1 MTLVYSSSPSS
12 SFQHFNI
19 ERAMTVNVDT
29 QSLIASMRDVVG
41 QAYLLTD
48 QAKKQPYTKGFRFGA
63 GEALAVVRPGTLV
76 EIWRVLKLC
85 VESDVAVIMQ
95 AANTGL
101 TGGSTPDGKDYDRPL
116 VIISTMRIDDIQLV
130 DNGKQIV
137 GLAGSTLFGLE
148 ETLAPYG
155 REPHSVIG
163 SSCIGASIVGGIC
176 NNSGGAL
183 VKRGPAYTEL
193 ALFAQIDANG
203 NLSLINNL
211 GINLGSEPEEILS
224 NLENKR
230 YNETDVQHPDARASD
245 NEYDERVRDVD
256 SDTPSRFNNDG
267 RRLHDASGCAGKL
280 AVFAVRLDTFPI
292 PEKKQVFY
300 VGSNDAAVF
309 TKVRRDI
316 LSTFKNLP
324 DSGEYLHRD
333 CYDVSKKY
341 GKDMFIVIS
350 KLGAKFIP
358 KLFAFKRKFDAFT
371 DGLGFLPNKMSDRVM
386 QYMSYLF
393 PNHLPKRME
402 EYRDKYQ
409 HHWILEMSNEGV
421 DEAKAYLDAFFK
433 TNEGGYFECTEE
445 EADKAILHRFVAGGA
460 IGRYHVMHSKEV
472 GAMMTI
478 DVALRRND
486 PDWFEVLPKE
496 IDDQIDTKLYYGH
509 LFCHVMHQNYV
520 LKKGADAKQLKGKI
534 LETFDA
540 RSAEYPAEHNV
551 GHEYFAK
558 DALKNFYR
566 ELDPTNSFNPGI
578 GKTTKLKNWAE
589 HDGGCCGG
597 HH

>member
-1 MTLVYSSSPSS
+1 
-12 SFQHFNI
+12 
-19 ERAMTVNVDT
+19 MTVNVDT

-48 QAKKQPYTKGFRFGA
+48 KAKKQPYTKGFRFGV

-85 VESDVAVIMQ
+85 VEADVAVIMQ

-203 NLSLINNL
+203 NLSLVNNL
-211 GINLGSEPEEILS
+211 GINLGSEPEEILN

-230 YNETDVQHPDARASD
+230 YKEADVQHPDARASD

-267 RRLHDASGCAGKL
+267 RRLHEASGCAGKL

-371 DGLGFLPNKMSDRVM
+371 DKLGFLPNKMSDRVM
-386 QYMSYLF
+386 QYMSYVF

-409 HHWILEMSNEGV
+409 HHWILEMSNDGV

-433 TNEGGYFECTEE
+433 TNEGSYFECTEE

-460 IGRYHVMHSKEV
+460 IGRYHVMHSKDV

-520 LKKGADAKQLKGKI
+520 LKKGADAKLLKGKI

-558 DALKNFYR
+558 VALKNFYR

-589 HDGGCCGG
+589 HDGSCCGG

>member
-1 MTLVYSSSPSS
+1 
-12 SFQHFNI
+12 
-19 ERAMTVNVDT
+19 MTVNVDT

-48 QAKKQPYTKGFRFGA
+48 KAKKQPYTKGFRFGA

-85 VESDVAVIMQ
+85 VEADVAVIMQ

-203 NLSLINNL
+203 NLSLVNNL
-211 GINLGSEPEEILS
+211 GINLGSEPEEILN

-230 YNETDVQHPDARASD
+230 YKEADVQHPDARASD
-245 NEYDERVRDVD
+245 NEYNERVRDVD

-267 RRLHDASGCAGKL
+267 RRLHEASGCAGKL

-309 TKVRRDI
+309 TQVRRDI

-371 DGLGFLPNKMSDRVM
+371 DKLGFLPNKMSDRVM
-386 QYMSYLF
+386 QYMSYVF
-393 PNHLPKRME
+393 PNHLPTRME

-409 HHWILEMSNEGV
+409 HHWILEMSNDGV

-433 TNEGGYFECTEE
+433 TNEGSYFECTEE

-460 IGRYHVMHSKEV
+460 IGRYHVMHSKDV

-520 LKKGADAKQLKGKI
+520 LKKGADAKLLKGKI

-589 HDGGCCGG
+589 HDGSCCGG

>member
-1 MTLVYSSSPSS
+1 
-12 SFQHFNI
+12 
-19 ERAMTVNVDT
+19 MTVNVDT
-29 QSLIASMRDVVG
+29 QSLITSMRDVVG

-48 QAKKQPYTKGFRFGA
+48 KAKKQPYTKGFRFGA

-85 VESDVAVIMQ
+85 VEADVAVIMQ

-116 VIISTMRIDDIQLV
+116 VIISTMRIDAIQLV
-130 DNGKQIV
+130 DSGKQII

-193 ALFAQIDANG
+193 ALFAQIDADG

-211 GINLGSEPEEILS
+211 GVNLGSEPEEILN

-230 YNETDVQHPDARASD
+230 YTEADVQHPDARASD

-309 TKVRRDI
+309 TKIRRDI

-371 DGLGFLPNKMSDRVM
+371 DKLGFLPNKMSDRVM
-386 QYMSYLF
+386 QYMSYVF

-409 HHWILEMSNEGV
+409 HHWILEMSNDGV
-421 DEAKAYLDAFFK
+421 DEAKAYLDEFFK
-433 TNEGGYFECTEE
+433 TNEGSYFECTEE

-460 IGRYHVMHSKEV
+460 IGRYHVMHSKDV

-520 LKKGADAKQLKGKI
+520 LKKGADAKLLKGKI

-578 GKTTKLKNWAE
+578 GKTTKLKNWEE
-589 HDGGCCGG
+589 HNGGCCGG

>member
-1 MTLVYSSSPSS
+1 
-12 SFQHFNI
+12 
-19 ERAMTVNVDT
+19 MTVNVDT

-48 QAKKQPYTKGFRFGA
+48 KAKKQPYTKGFRFGA
-63 GEALAVVRPGTLV
+63 GEALAVVRPGMLV

-85 VESDVAVIMQ
+85 VEADVAVIMQ

-130 DNGKQIV
+130 DDGKQIV

-203 NLSLINNL
+203 NLSLVNNL
-211 GINLGSEPEEILS
+211 GINLGSEPEEILN

-230 YNETDVQHPDARASD
+230 YKEADVQHPDARASD

-267 RRLHDASGCAGKL
+267 RRLHEASGCAGKL

-371 DGLGFLPNKMSDRVM
+371 DKLGFLPNKMSDRVM
-386 QYMSYLF
+386 QYMSYVF

-409 HHWILEMSNEGV
+409 HHWILEMSNDGV

-433 TNEGGYFECTEE
+433 TNEGSYFECTEE

-460 IGRYHVMHSKEV
+460 IGRYHVMHSKDV

-520 LKKGADAKQLKGKI
+520 LKKGADAKLLKGKI

-589 HDGGCCGG
+589 HDGSCCGG

>member
-1 MTLVYSSSPSS
+1 
-12 SFQHFNI
+12 
-19 ERAMTVNVDT
+19 MTVNVDT

-48 QAKKQPYTKGFRFGA
+48 KAKKQPYTKGFRFGA

-85 VESDVAVIMQ
+85 VEADVAVIMQ

-130 DNGKQIV
+130 DDGKQIV

-203 NLSLINNL
+203 NLSLVNNL
-211 GINLGSEPEEILS
+211 GINLGSEPEEILN

-230 YNETDVQHPDARASD
+230 YKEADVQHPDARASD

-267 RRLHDASGCAGKL
+267 RRLHEASGCAGKL

-309 TKVRRDI
+309 TQVRRDI

-371 DGLGFLPNKMSDRVM
+371 DKLGFLPNKMSDRVM
-386 QYMSYLF
+386 QYMSYVF

-409 HHWILEMSNEGV
+409 HHWILEMSNDGV

-433 TNEGGYFECTEE
+433 TNEGSYFECTEE

-460 IGRYHVMHSKEV
+460 IGRYHVMHSKNV

-520 LKKGADAKQLKGKI
+520 LKKGADAKLLKGKI

-589 HDGGCCGG
+589 HDGSCCGG

>member
-1 MTLVYSSSPSS
+1 
-12 SFQHFNI
+12 
-19 ERAMTVNVDT
+19 MTVNVDT
-29 QSLIASMRDVVG
+29 QSLITSMRDVVG

-48 QAKKQPYTKGFRFGA
+48 KAKKQPYTKGFRFGA

-85 VESDVAVIMQ
+85 VEADVAVIMQ

-130 DNGKQIV
+130 DSGKQIV

-203 NLSLINNL
+203 NLSLVNNL

-230 YNETDVQHPDARASD
+230 YKDNDVMHPDARASD

-358 KLFAFKRKFDAFT
+358 RLFAFKRKFDAFT
-371 DGLGFLPNKMSDRVM
+371 DKLGFLPNKMSDRVM
-386 QYMSYLF
+386 QYMSYVF

-409 HHWILEMSNEGV
+409 HHWILEMSNDGV
-421 DEAKAYLDAFFK
+421 DEAKAYLDEFFK

-496 IDDQIDTKLYYGH
+496 IDDKIDTKLYYGH

-589 HDGGCCGG
+589 HEGGCCNG
-597 HH
+597 H

>member
-1 MTLVYSSSPSS
+1 MSGQT
-12 SFQHFNI
+12 
-19 ERAMTVNVDT
+19 DT
-29 QSLIASMRDVVG
+29 QSLISSLGDVVG
-41 QAYLLTD
+41 QAHLLTD
-48 QAKKQPYTKGFRFGA
+48 KEKKQPYCKGFRFGS
-63 GEALAVVRPGTLV
+63 GEALAVVRPATLV
-76 EIWRVLKLC
+76 EIWRVLTLC
-85 VESDVAVIMQ
+85 VEADVAVIMQ

-116 VIISTMRIDDIQLV
+116 VIISTMRIDDIQLI
-130 DNGKQIV
+130 DEGKQIV

-148 ETLAPYG
+148 EKLAPYG

-183 VKRGPAYTEL
+183 VKRGPAYTEMS
-193 ALFAQIDANG
+193 LFAQIDESG
-203 NLSLINNL
+203 KLSLVNNL
-211 GINLGSEPEEILS
+211 GIHLGDSPEEILT
-224 NLENKR
+224 NLQQQN
-230 YNETDVQHPDARASD
+230 YAADDVAFPELRASD

-267 RRLHDASGCAGKL
+267 RRLHEASGCAGKL

-292 PEKKQVFY
+292 PDKKQVFY
-300 VGSNDAAVF
+300 VGSNDAAMF
-309 TKVRRDI
+309 TQIRRDI
-316 LSTFKNLP
+316 LSSFKNLP

-371 DGLGFLPNKMSDRVM
+371 DKLGFLPNKMSDRTM
-386 QYMSYLF
+386 QYLSYLF
-393 PNHLPKRME
+393 PGHLPARME
-402 EYRDKYQ
+402 VYRDKYQ
-409 HHWILEMSNEGV
+409 HHWILEMSNDGV
-421 DEAKAYLDAFFK
+421 DEARAYLDNFFK
-433 TNEGGYFECTEE
+433 THEGSYFECTEE

-460 IGRYHVMHSKEV
+460 IGRYHIMNSKNV

-486 PDWFEVLPKE
+486 PDWFEELPAE
-496 IDDQIDTKLYYGH
+496 IDEQVDTKLYYGH

-520 LKKGADAKQLKGKI
+520 LKKGADAKVLKNKI
-534 LETFDA
+534 LQTFDA
-540 RSAEYPAEHNV
+540 RNAEYPAEHNV

-558 DALKNFYR
+558 DALKSFYR
-566 ELDPTNSFNPGI
+566 KLDPTNSFNPGI

-589 HDGGCCGG
+589 HNDSCCDG
-597 HH
+597 HD

>member
-1 MTLVYSSSPSS
+1 
-12 SFQHFNI
+12 
-19 ERAMTVNVDT
+19 MTVNVDT

-48 QAKKQPYTKGFRFGA
+48 KAKKQPYTKGFRFGA

-85 VESDVAVIMQ
+85 VEADVAVIMQ

-203 NLSLINNL
+203 NLSLVNNL
-211 GINLGSEPEEILS
+211 GIDLGSEPEEILN

-230 YNETDVQHPDARASD
+230 YKEADVQHPDARASD
-245 NEYDERVRDVD
+245 NEYDERVRDID

-371 DGLGFLPNKMSDRVM
+371 DKLGFLPNKMSDRVM
-386 QYMSYLF
+386 QYMSYVF

-409 HHWILEMSNEGV
+409 HHWILEMSNDGV

-433 TNEGGYFECTEE
+433 TNEGSYFECTEE

-460 IGRYHVMHSKEV
+460 IGRYHVMHSKDV

-520 LKKGADAKQLKGKI
+520 LKKGADAKLLKGKI

-589 HDGGCCGG
+589 HDGSCCGG

>member
-1 MTLVYSSSPSS
+1 
-12 SFQHFNI
+12 
-19 ERAMTVNVDT
+19 MTVNVDT
-29 QSLIASMRDVVG
+29 QSLITSMRDVVG

-48 QAKKQPYTKGFRFGA
+48 KAKKQPYTKGFRFGA

-85 VESDVAVIMQ
+85 VEADVAVIMQ

-116 VIISTMRIDDIQLV
+116 VIISTMRIDAIQLV
-130 DNGKQIV
+130 DSGKQII

-211 GINLGSEPEEILS
+211 GVNLGSDPEEILN

-230 YNETDVQHPDARASD
+230 YTEADVQHPDARASD

-309 TKVRRDI
+309 TKIRRDI

-371 DGLGFLPNKMSDRVM
+371 DKLGFLPNKMSDRVM
-386 QYMSYLF
+386 QYMSYVF

-409 HHWILEMSNEGV
+409 HHWILEMSNDGV
-421 DEAKAYLDAFFK
+421 DEAKAYLDEFFK
-433 TNEGGYFECTEE
+433 TNEGSYFECTEE

-460 IGRYHVMHSKEV
+460 IGRYHVMHSKDV

-520 LKKGADAKQLKGKI
+520 LKKGADAKLLKGKI

-589 HDGGCCGG
+589 HNGGCCGG

>member
-1 MTLVYSSSPSS
+1 
-12 SFQHFNI
+12 
-19 ERAMTVNVDT
+19 MTVNVDT

-48 QAKKQPYTKGFRFGA
+48 KAKKQPYTKGFRFGA

-85 VESDVAVIMQ
+85 VEADVAVIMQ

-130 DNGKQIV
+130 DNGKQVV

-203 NLSLINNL
+203 NLSLVNNL
-211 GINLGSEPEEILS
+211 GINLGSEPEEILN

-230 YNETDVQHPDARASD
+230 YKEADVQHPDARASD

-267 RRLHDASGCAGKL
+267 RRLHEASGCAGKL

-371 DGLGFLPNKMSDRVM
+371 DKLGFLPNKMSDRVM
-386 QYMSYLF
+386 QYMSYVF

-409 HHWILEMSNEGV
+409 HHWILEMSNDGV

-433 TNEGGYFECTEE
+433 TNEGSYFECTEE

-460 IGRYHVMHSKEV
+460 IGRYHVMHSKDV

-520 LKKGADAKQLKGKI
+520 LKKGADAKLLKGKI

-589 HDGGCCGG
+589 HDGSCCGG

>member
-1 MTLVYSSSPSS
+1 
-12 SFQHFNI
+12 
-19 ERAMTVNVDT
+19 MTVNVDT

-48 QAKKQPYTKGFRFGA
+48 KAKKQPYTKGFRFGA

-85 VESDVAVIMQ
+85 VEADVAVIMQ

-203 NLSLINNL
+203 NLSLVNNL
-211 GINLGSEPEEILS
+211 GINLGSEPEEILN

-230 YNETDVQHPDARASD
+230 YKEVDVQHPDARASD

-267 RRLHDASGCAGKL
+267 RRLHEASGCAGKL

-371 DGLGFLPNKMSDRVM
+371 DKLGFLPNKMSDRVM
-386 QYMSYLF
+386 QYMSYVF

-409 HHWILEMSNEGV
+409 HHWILEMSNDGV

-433 TNEGGYFECTEE
+433 TNEGSYFECTEE

-460 IGRYHVMHSKEV
+460 IGRYHVMHSKDV

-520 LKKGADAKQLKGKI
+520 LKKGADAKLLKGKI

-589 HDGGCCGG
+589 HDGSCCGG

>member
-1 MTLVYSSSPSS
+1 
-12 SFQHFNI
+12 
-19 ERAMTVNVDT
+19 MTVNVDT
-29 QSLIASMRDVVG
+29 QSLITSMRDVVG

-48 QAKKQPYTKGFRFGA
+48 KAKKQPYTKGFRFGA

-85 VESDVAVIMQ
+85 VEADVAVIMQ

-130 DNGKQIV
+130 DSGKQIV

-203 NLSLINNL
+203 NLSLVNNL

-230 YNETDVQHPDARASD
+230 YKDNDVMHPDARASD

-358 KLFAFKRKFDAFT
+358 RLFAFKRKFDAFT
-371 DGLGFLPNKMSDRVM
+371 DKLGFLPNKMSDRVM
-386 QYMSYLF
+386 QYMSYVF

-409 HHWILEMSNEGV
+409 HHWILEMSNDGV
-421 DEAKAYLDAFFK
+421 DEAKAYLDEFFK

-589 HDGGCCGG
+589 HEGGCCNG
-597 HH
+597 H

>member
-1 MTLVYSSSPSS
+1 
-12 SFQHFNI
+12 
-19 ERAMTVNVDT
+19 MTVNVDT

-48 QAKKQPYTKGFRFGA
+48 KAKKQPYTKGFRFGA

-85 VESDVAVIMQ
+85 VEADVAVIMQ

-203 NLSLINNL
+203 NLSLVNNL
-211 GINLGSEPEEILS
+211 GINLGSEPEEILN

-230 YNETDVQHPDARASD
+230 YKQADVQHPDARASD
-245 NEYDERVRDVD
+245 NEYDARVRDVD

-267 RRLHDASGCAGKL
+267 RRLHEASGCAGKL

-371 DGLGFLPNKMSDRVM
+371 DKLGFLPNKMSDRVM
-386 QYMSYLF
+386 QYMSYVF

-409 HHWILEMSNEGV
+409 HHWILEMSNDGV

-433 TNEGGYFECTEE
+433 TNEGSYFECTEE

-460 IGRYHVMHSKEV
+460 IGRYHVMHSKDV

-509 LFCHVMHQNYV
+509 LLCHVMHQNYV
-520 LKKGADAKQLKGKI
+520 LKKGADAKLLKGKI

-589 HDGGCCGG
+589 HDGSCCGG

>member
-1 MTLVYSSSPSS
+1 
-12 SFQHFNI
+12 
-19 ERAMTVNVDT
+19 MTVNVDT
-29 QSLIASMRDVVG
+29 QSLIASIRDVVG

-85 VESDVAVIMQ
+85 VEADVAVIMQ

-130 DNGKQIV
+130 DSGKQIV

-203 NLSLINNL
+203 DLSLVNNL
-211 GINLGSEPEEILS
+211 GINLGSEPEEILN

-230 YNETDVQHPDARASD
+230 YSDADVQHPDARASD

-267 RRLHDASGCAGKL
+267 RRLHEASGCAGKL

-371 DGLGFLPNKMSDRVM
+371 DKLGFLPNKMSDRVM

-393 PNHLPKRME
+393 PSHLPKRME

-409 HHWILEMSNEGV
+409 HHWILEMSNDGV
-421 DEAKAYLDAFFK
+421 DEAKAYLDEFFK
-433 TNEGGYFECTEE
+433 TNEGSYFECTQE

-520 LKKGADAKQLKGKI
+520 LKKGADAKLLKGKI

-540 RSAEYPAEHNV
+540 RNAEYPAEHNV

-578 GKTTKLKNWAE
+578 GKTTKRKNWAE
-589 HDGGCCGG
+589 QGGGCCGG

>member
-1 MTLVYSSSPSS
+1 
-12 SFQHFNI
+12 
-19 ERAMTVNVDT
+19 MTVNVDT

-48 QAKKQPYTKGFRFGA
+48 KAKKQPYTKGFRFGA

-85 VESDVAVIMQ
+85 VEADVAVIMQ

-130 DNGKQIV
+130 DDGKQIV

-203 NLSLINNL
+203 NLSLVNNL
-211 GINLGSEPEEILS
+211 GIDLGSEPEEILN

-230 YNETDVQHPDARASD
+230 YKEADVQHPDARASD

-267 RRLHDASGCAGKL
+267 RRLHEASGCAGKL

-371 DGLGFLPNKMSDRVM
+371 DKLGFLPNKMSDRVM
-386 QYMSYLF
+386 QYMSYVF

-409 HHWILEMSNEGV
+409 HHWILEMSNDGV
-421 DEAKAYLDAFFK
+421 DEAKAYLNAFFK
-433 TNEGGYFECTEE
+433 TNEGSYFECTEE

-460 IGRYHVMHSKEV
+460 IGRYHVMHSKDV

-520 LKKGADAKQLKGKI
+520 LKKGADAKLLKGKI

-589 HDGGCCGG
+589 HDGSCCGG

>member
-1 MTLVYSSSPSS
+1 
-12 SFQHFNI
+12 
-19 ERAMTVNVDT
+19 MTVNVDT

-48 QAKKQPYTKGFRFGA
+48 KAKKQPYTKGFRFGA

-85 VESDVAVIMQ
+85 VEADVAVIMQ

-203 NLSLINNL
+203 NLSLVNNL
-211 GINLGSEPEEILS
+211 GIDLGSEPEEILN

-230 YNETDVQHPDARASD
+230 YKEADVQHPDARASD

-267 RRLHDASGCAGKL
+267 RRLHEASGCAGKL

-309 TKVRRDI
+309 TQVRRDI

-371 DGLGFLPNKMSDRVM
+371 DKLGFLPNKMSDRVM
-386 QYMSYLF
+386 QYMSYVF

-409 HHWILEMSNEGV
+409 HHWILEMSNDGV

-433 TNEGGYFECTEE
+433 TNEGSYFECTEE

-460 IGRYHVMHSKEV
+460 IGRYHVMHSKDV

-509 LFCHVMHQNYV
+509 LLCHVMHQNYV
-520 LKKGADAKQLKGKI
+520 LKKGADAKLLKGKI

-589 HDGGCCGG
+589 HDGSCCGG

>member
-1 MTLVYSSSPSS
+1 
-12 SFQHFNI
+12 
-19 ERAMTVNVDT
+19 MTVNVDT

-48 QAKKQPYTKGFRFGA
+48 KAKKQPYTKGFRFGA

-85 VESDVAVIMQ
+85 VEADVAVIMQ

-130 DNGKQIV
+130 DDGKQIV

-203 NLSLINNL
+203 NLSLVNNL
-211 GINLGSEPEEILS
+211 GINLGSEPEEILN

-230 YNETDVQHPDARASD
+230 YKEADVQHPDARASD

-267 RRLHDASGCAGKL
+267 RRLHEASGCAGKL

-371 DGLGFLPNKMSDRVM
+371 DKLGFLPNKMSDRVM
-386 QYMSYLF
+386 QYMSYVF
-393 PNHLPKRME
+393 PNHLPTRME

-409 HHWILEMSNEGV
+409 HHWILEMSNDGV

-433 TNEGGYFECTEE
+433 TNEGSYFECTEE

-460 IGRYHVMHSKEV
+460 IGRYHVMHSKDV

-520 LKKGADAKQLKGKI
+520 LKKGADAKLLKGKI

-589 HDGGCCGG
+589 HDGSCCGG

>member
-1 MTLVYSSSPSS
+1 
-12 SFQHFNI
+12 
-19 ERAMTVNVDT
+19 MTVNVDT

-48 QAKKQPYTKGFRFGA
+48 KAKKQPYTKGFRFGA

-85 VESDVAVIMQ
+85 VEADVAVIMQ

-203 NLSLINNL
+203 NLSLVNNL
-211 GINLGSEPEEILS
+211 GINLGSEPEEILN

-230 YNETDVQHPDARASD
+230 YKEADVQHPDARASD

-267 RRLHDASGCAGKL
+267 RRLHEASGCAGKL

-371 DGLGFLPNKMSDRVM
+371 DKLGFLPNKMSDRVM
-386 QYMSYLF
+386 QYMSYVF

-409 HHWILEMSNEGV
+409 HHWILEMSNNGV

-433 TNEGGYFECTEE
+433 TNEGSYFECTEE

-460 IGRYHVMHSKEV
+460 IGRYHVMHSKDV

-520 LKKGADAKQLKGKI
+520 LKKGADAKLLKGKI

-589 HDGGCCGG
+589 HDGSCCGG

>member
-1 MTLVYSSSPSS
+1 
-12 SFQHFNI
+12 
-19 ERAMTVNVDT
+19 MTVNVDT
-29 QSLIASMRDVVG
+29 QSLITSMRDVVG

-48 QAKKQPYTKGFRFGA
+48 KAKKQPYTKGFRFGA

-85 VESDVAVIMQ
+85 VEADVAVIMQ

-130 DNGKQIV
+130 DSGKQIV

-203 NLSLINNL
+203 NLSLVNNL

-230 YNETDVQHPDARASD
+230 YKDTDVMHPDARASD

-358 KLFAFKRKFDAFT
+358 RLFAFKRKFDAFT
-371 DGLGFLPNKMSDRVM
+371 DKLGFLPNKMSDRVM
-386 QYMSYLF
+386 QYMSYVF

-409 HHWILEMSNEGV
+409 HHWILEMSNDGV
-421 DEAKAYLDAFFK
+421 DEAKAYLDEFFK

-589 HDGGCCGG
+589 HEGGCCNG
-597 HH
+597 H

>member
-1 MTLVYSSSPSS
+1 
-12 SFQHFNI
+12 
-19 ERAMTVNVDT
+19 MTVNVDT

-48 QAKKQPYTKGFRFGA
+48 KAKKQPYTKGFRFGV

-85 VESDVAVIMQ
+85 VEADVAVIMQ

-130 DNGKQIV
+130 DNGKQVV

-193 ALFAQIDANG
+193 ALFAQIDVNG
-203 NLSLINNL
+203 NLSLVNNL
-211 GINLGSEPEEILS
+211 GINLGSEPEEILN

-230 YNETDVQHPDARASD
+230 YKEVDVQHPDARASD

-267 RRLHDASGCAGKL
+267 RRLHEASGCAGKL

-371 DGLGFLPNKMSDRVM
+371 DKLGFLPNKMSDRVM
-386 QYMSYLF
+386 QYMSYVF

-409 HHWILEMSNEGV
+409 HHWILEMSNDGV

-433 TNEGGYFECTEE
+433 TNEGSYFECTEE
-445 EADKAILHRFVAGGA
+445 EANKAILHRFVAGGA
-460 IGRYHVMHSKEV
+460 IGRYHVMHSKDV

-520 LKKGADAKQLKGKI
+520 LKKGADAKLLKGKI

-589 HDGGCCGG
+589 HDGSCCGG

>member
-1 MTLVYSSSPSS
+1 
-12 SFQHFNI
+12 
-19 ERAMTVNVDT
+19 MTVNVDT

-48 QAKKQPYTKGFRFGA
+48 KAKKQPYTKGFRFGA

-85 VESDVAVIMQ
+85 VEADVAVIMQ

-203 NLSLINNL
+203 NLSLVNNL
-211 GINLGSEPEEILS
+211 GINLGSEPEEILN

-230 YNETDVQHPDARASD
+230 YKEADVQHPEARASD

-267 RRLHDASGCAGKL
+267 RRLHEASGCAGKL

-371 DGLGFLPNKMSDRVM
+371 DKLGFLPNKMSDRVM
-386 QYMSYLF
+386 QYMSYVF

-409 HHWILEMSNEGV
+409 HHWILEMSNDGV

-433 TNEGGYFECTEE
+433 TNEGSYFECTEE

-460 IGRYHVMHSKEV
+460 IGRYHVMHSKDV

-520 LKKGADAKQLKGKI
+520 LKKGADAKLLKGKI

-589 HDGGCCGG
+589 HDGSCCGG

>member
-1 MTLVYSSSPSS
+1 
-12 SFQHFNI
+12 
-19 ERAMTVNVDT
+19 MTVNVDT

-48 QAKKQPYTKGFRFGA
+48 KAKKQPYTKGFRFGA

-85 VESDVAVIMQ
+85 VEADVAVIMQ

-203 NLSLINNL
+203 NLSLVNNL
-211 GINLGSEPEEILS
+211 GINLGSEPEEILN

-230 YNETDVQHPDARASD
+230 YKEADVQHPDARASD

-267 RRLHDASGCAGKL
+267 RRLHEASGCAGKL

-309 TKVRRDI
+309 TQVRRDI

-371 DGLGFLPNKMSDRVM
+371 DKLGFLPNKMSDRVM
-386 QYMSYLF
+386 QYMSYVF

-409 HHWILEMSNEGV
+409 HHWILEMSNDGV

-433 TNEGGYFECTEE
+433 TNEGSYFECTEE

-460 IGRYHVMHSKEV
+460 IGRYHVMNSKDV

-509 LFCHVMHQNYV
+509 LLCHVMHQNYV
-520 LKKGADAKQLKGKI
+520 LKKGADAKLLKGKI

-589 HDGGCCGG
+589 HDGSCCGG

>member
-1 MTLVYSSSPSS
+1 
-12 SFQHFNI
+12 
-19 ERAMTVNVDT
+19 MTVNVDT

-48 QAKKQPYTKGFRFGA
+48 KAKKQPYTKGFRFGA

-85 VESDVAVIMQ
+85 VEADVAVIMQ

-130 DNGKQIV
+130 DDGKQIV

-203 NLSLINNL
+203 NLSLVNNL
-211 GINLGSEPEEILS
+211 GINLGSEPEEILN

-230 YNETDVQHPDARASD
+230 YKEADVQHPDARASD

-267 RRLHDASGCAGKL
+267 RRLHEASGCAGKL

-371 DGLGFLPNKMSDRVM
+371 DKLGFLPNKMSDRVM
-386 QYMSYLF
+386 QYMSYVF

-409 HHWILEMSNEGV
+409 HHWILEMSNDGV

-433 TNEGGYFECTEE
+433 TNEGSYFECTEE

-460 IGRYHVMHSKEV
+460 IGRYHVMHSKDV

-520 LKKGADAKQLKGKI
+520 LKKGADAKLLKGKI
-534 LETFDA
+534 LQTFDA

-589 HDGGCCGG
+589 HDGSCCGG

>member
-1 MTLVYSSSPSS
+1 
-12 SFQHFNI
+12 
-19 ERAMTVNVDT
+19 MTVNVDT

-48 QAKKQPYTKGFRFGA
+48 KAKKQPYTKGFRFGA

-85 VESDVAVIMQ
+85 VEADVAVIMQ

-203 NLSLINNL
+203 NLSLVNNL
-211 GINLGSEPEEILS
+211 GINLGSEPEEILN

-230 YNETDVQHPDARASD
+230 YKEVDVQHPDARASD

-371 DGLGFLPNKMSDRVM
+371 DKLGFLPNKMSDRVM
-386 QYMSYLF
+386 QYMSYVF

-409 HHWILEMSNEGV
+409 HHWILEMSNDGV

-433 TNEGGYFECTEE
+433 TNEGSYFECTEE

-460 IGRYHVMHSKEV
+460 IGRYHVMHSKDV

-509 LFCHVMHQNYV
+509 LLCHVMHQNYV
-520 LKKGADAKQLKGKI
+520 LKKGADAKLLKGKI

-589 HDGGCCGG
+589 HDGSCCGG

>member
-1 MTLVYSSSPSS
+1 MAAHP
-12 SFQHFNI
+12 
-19 ERAMTVNVDT
+19 DT
-29 QSLIASMRDVVG
+29 QSLIASMQNVVG

-48 QAKKQPYTKGFRFGA
+48 QAKKQPYCKGIRFGA
-63 GEALAVVRPGTLV
+63 GEALAVARPGSLV

-85 VESDVAVIMQ
+85 VDADVAVIMQ

-101 TGGSTPDGKDYDRPL
+101 TGGSTPDGKEYDRPL
-116 VIISTMRIDDIQLV
+116 VIISTMRIDDIQV
-130 DNGKQIV
+130 VNQGKQIV

-148 ETLAPYG
+148 EQLAPYG

-193 ALFAQIDANG
+193 ALFAQINENG
-203 NLSLINNL
+203 ELTLVNNL
-211 GINLGSEPEEILS
+211 GIKLGDTPEEILE
-224 NLENKR
+224 NLEKKR
-230 YNETDVQHPDARASD
+230 WTDDDVEQPNARASD
-245 NEYDERVRDVD
+245 NEYDARVRDVD

-267 RRLHDASGCAGKL
+267 RRLHEASGCAGKL

-292 PEKKQVFY
+292 PAKKQVFY
-300 VGSNDAAVF
+300 VGSNDSNVF
-309 TKVRRDI
+309 TSVRRDI
-316 LSTFKNLP
+316 LSTFKHLP

-341 GKDMFIVIS
+341 GKDMFIVIN

-358 KLFAFKRKFDAFT
+358 KLFAFKRKFDAFA
-371 DGLGFLPNKMSDRVM
+371 DKLGFLPNKMSDRVM
-386 QYMSYLF
+386 QAVSYVF
-393 PNHLPKRME
+393 PNHLPKRMDE
-402 EYRDKYQ
+402 FRDKYQ

-421 DEAKAYLDAFFK
+421 DEAREYLNEFFK

-460 IGRYHVMHSKEV
+460 IGRYHIMHSKEV

-509 LFCHVMHQNYV
+509 LFCHVMHQNYIV
-520 LKKGADAKQLKGKI
+520 KKGADAKALKNQI
-534 LETFDA
+534 LATFDA
-540 RSAEYPAEHNV
+540 RKAEYPAEHNV
-551 GHEYFAK
+551 GHEYAAK
-558 DALKNFYR
+558 ETLRNFYR

-578 GKTTKLKNWAE
+578 GKTTKFKNWAE
-589 HDGGCCGG
+589 QAGGCCSG
-597 HH
+597 HD

>member
-1 MTLVYSSSPSS
+1 
-12 SFQHFNI
+12 
-19 ERAMTVNVDT
+19 MTVNVDT

-48 QAKKQPYTKGFRFGA
+48 KAKKQPYTKGFRFGA

-85 VESDVAVIMQ
+85 VEADVAVIMQ

-203 NLSLINNL
+203 NLSLVNNL
-211 GINLGSEPEEILS
+211 GINLGSEPEEILN

-230 YNETDVQHPDARASD
+230 YKEADVQHPDARASD
-245 NEYDERVRDVD
+245 NEYDERVRDID

-309 TKVRRDI
+309 TQVRRDI

-371 DGLGFLPNKMSDRVM
+371 DKLGFLPNKMSDRVM
-386 QYMSYLF
+386 QYMSYVF

-409 HHWILEMSNEGV
+409 HHWILEMSNDGV

-433 TNEGGYFECTEE
+433 TNEGSYFECTEE

-460 IGRYHVMHSKEV
+460 IGRYHVMHSKDV

-520 LKKGADAKQLKGKI
+520 LKKGADAILLKGKI

-589 HDGGCCGG
+589 HDGSCCGG

>member
-1 MTLVYSSSPSS
+1 
-12 SFQHFNI
+12 
-19 ERAMTVNVDT
+19 MTVNVDT

-48 QAKKQPYTKGFRFGA
+48 KAKKQPYTKGFRFGA

-85 VESDVAVIMQ
+85 VEADVAVIMQ

-203 NLSLINNL
+203 NLSLVNNL
-211 GINLGSEPEEILS
+211 GIHLGSEPEEILN

-230 YNETDVQHPDARASD
+230 YQEKDVYHPDARASD

-267 RRLHDASGCAGKL
+267 RRLHEASGCAGKL

-371 DGLGFLPNKMSDRVM
+371 DKLGFLPNKMSDRVM
-386 QYMSYLF
+386 QYMSYIF

-402 EYRDKYQ
+402 AFRDKYQ
-409 HHWILEMSNEGV
+409 HHWILEMSNDGV
-421 DEAKAYLDAFFK
+421 DEAKAYLDEFFK
-433 TNEGGYFECTEE
+433 SNEGGYFECTEE

-520 LKKGADAKQLKGKI
+520 LKKGADAKLLKGKI

-589 HDGGCCGG
+589 HEGGCCGG